1 MADQRAPGVPLR
13 KEMAKMGWTSSRK
26 VHPKLLMA
34 GAPYLARVDL
44 ALQIAGTHHPVGEH
58 AAAVQ
63 VAAQSL
69 IQQLH
74 RGFLQQL
81 RLHHWGG
88 GEQDEC

>member
-1 MADQRAPGVPLR
+1 
-13 KEMAKMGWTSSRK
+13 
-26 VHPKLLMA
+26 MA
-34 GAPYLARVDL
+34 GGPYLARVDL

-74 RGFLQQL
+74 CGFLQQF

-88 GEQDEC
+88 SRTNAKRVLALLSGQPSGVGG